1 MAEWYHTRLLSSVH
15 CAMPWAMSSSFGD
28 NKLFLGPDHN
38 IYALFMILFGLFD
51 LICIICETENW
62 K

>member
-1 MAEWYHTRLLSSVH
+1 
-15 CAMPWAMSSSFGD
+15 MPWPVSSSLTD
-28 NKLFLGPDHN
+28 NKLFFGLKHN

-51 LICIICETENW
+51 LILLLVCQICHVNCETENW